1 MQAPPAPA
9 EPRASTR
16 DAKTRN
22 NRAVPVR
29 DLTALAD
36 QALLLSIAVS
46 IPVIALAAL
55 ASLAVSVVQAVTQVS
70 DSTIAHLPRLLV
82 VGLTLTV
89 AGPWMG
95 AQIVAF
101 AVRAFAGGS

>member
-1 MQAPPAPA
+1 MAVRELTELA
-9 EPRASTR
+9 E
-16 DAKTRN
+16 
-22 NRAVPVR
+22 
-29 DLTALAD
+29 

-55 ASLAVSVVQAVTQVS
+55 ASLLVSIGQALTQVT

-82 VGLTLTV
+82 VAVALVV

-101 AVRAFAGGS
+101 AVRAFSGRT

>member
-1 MQAPPAPA
+1 M
-9 EPRASTR
+9 
-16 DAKTRN
+16 
-22 NRAVPVR
+22 PVR
-29 DLTALAD
+29 DLAALAE

-55 ASLAVSVVQAVTQVS
+55 ASLVVSVVQAVTQVT
-70 DSTIAHLPRLLV
+70 DTTIAHLPRLLV
-82 VGLTLTV
+82 VGATLAV

-101 AVRAFAGGS
+101 AVRAFSGGS